1 MLPMIL
7 LLPLWHHR
15 MMLKASVPVY
25 GEKKTG
31 WVEFTFTETLPKA
44 LVSWICKKPGIA
56 DH

>member
-1 MLPMIL
+1 MIL